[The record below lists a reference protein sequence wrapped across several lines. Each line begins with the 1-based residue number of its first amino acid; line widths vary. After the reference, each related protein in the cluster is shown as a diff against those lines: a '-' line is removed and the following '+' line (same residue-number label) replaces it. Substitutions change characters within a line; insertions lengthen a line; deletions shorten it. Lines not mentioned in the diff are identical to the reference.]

1 MNKIFK
7 GKYGPLMIAEIGGN
21 HEGNFTKAKKMLR
34 LAVEADVDV
43 IKFQIYTGDDL
54 VNKRYSP
61 KRNKHFKRFEL
72 SIDQH
77 IELAKLCKKYKKKYV
92 ASIWDIQSIEKLNK
106 YLDFF
111 KVGSGDLTAYPILK
125 KISQFKKPIILS
137 TGLSSFKE
145 IKKTVNFIKKIPFYK
160 NKNNLSLLQCTSD
173 YPTNDNEVNIYAM
186 NS

>member
-1 MNKIFK
+1 MR
-7 GKYGPLMIAEIGGN
+7 P
-21 HEGNFTKAKKMLR
+21 
-34 LAVEADVDV
+34 AVEADVDV

-92 ASIWDIQSIEKLNK
+92 ASIWDIQSIGKLNK

-125 KISQFKKPIILS
+125 KISQFKNLLS
-137 TGLSSFKE
+137 
-145 IKKTVNFIKKIPFYK
+145 
-160 NKNNLSLLQCTSD
+160 
-173 YPTNDNEVNIYAM
+173 YPPVYQVLRK
-186 NS
+186 